1 MSQPEKEERRASFAY
16 LVCELY
22 LNCLIMFLALLWQV
36 SAVRSRHVQ
45 ASQHGATECGAGA
58 GRLRR
63 AHTGSQGVH
72 ERITLSRHHLRRQV
86 ENNVLSCLSVKMLY
100 FYISFAPTI

>member
-1 MSQPEKEERRASFAY
+1 
-16 LVCELY
+16 
-22 LNCLIMFLALLWQV
+22 MFPAVLWEV
-36 SAVRSRHVQ
+36 SSVRSGHVQ
-45 ASQHGATECGAGA
+45 ASQHWAPERGAGA

-86 ENNVLSCLSVKMLY
+86 GNNVLSCLTVKMLY
-100 FYISFAPTI
+100 F